1 MQKTLSIIAPCLN
14 EEENIEIFYER
25 IKKTLNKIDVK
36 YKIYFIDDGSED
48 NTWQIIK
55 KLSSLDNNILAIKLS
70 RNFGH
75 QNAICAGIDKA
86 DSDFV
91 AFLDVDLQD
100 PPELI
105 EDMYNKIISNNL
117 NIIFAQRSTS
127 KENFL
132 KKITSKLFYK
142 IFNYL
147 SEVKIPENTSDF
159 RIIDKKVLI
168 ELKKFK
174 EQNPFYRG
182 IVKWIG
188 FKSDKI
194 LFERP
199 KRTKGITGWTP
210 KKMINFSIDGLMSFS
225 NFPMRFSFYLSF
237 IMCVIFI
244 LLSIYALVSYFSEN
258 TVPGWTSVFLIV
270 SFFNIIVFF
279 LLGLISEYV
288 GRIHLETKNRPN
300 YIIDEEIL

>member
-25 IKKTLNKIDVK
+25 IKKTLNKIDAK

-86 DSDFV
+86 NSDFV

-132 KKITSKLFYK
+132 KKLLL
-142 IFNYL
+142 NY
-147 SEVKIPENTSDF
+147 
-159 RIIDKKVLI
+159 
-168 ELKKFK
+168 
-174 EQNPFYRG
+174 
-182 IVKWIG
+182 
-188 FKSDKI
+188 
-194 LFERP
+194 
-199 KRTKGITGWTP
+199 
-210 KKMINFSIDGLMSFS
+210 
-225 NFPMRFSFYLSF
+225 F
-237 IMCVIFI
+237 IK
-244 LLSIYALVSYFSEN
+244 
-258 TVPGWTSVFLIV
+258 FLI
-270 SFFNIIVFF
+270 IY
-279 LLGLISEYV
+279 L
-288 GRIHLETKNRPN
+288 K
-300 YIIDEEIL
+300 